1 MAPNEGYVIAGY
13 AITALA
19 LGGYTLRLFARA
31 RIARQRAEAA
41 ARRRG
46 GSPTDTSARR

>member
-13 AITALA
+13 LVMAAA
-19 LGGYTLRLFARA
+19 LGGYAWRLFARA
-31 RIARQRAEAA
+31 RSARRRAEAIA

-46 GSPTDTSARR
+46 